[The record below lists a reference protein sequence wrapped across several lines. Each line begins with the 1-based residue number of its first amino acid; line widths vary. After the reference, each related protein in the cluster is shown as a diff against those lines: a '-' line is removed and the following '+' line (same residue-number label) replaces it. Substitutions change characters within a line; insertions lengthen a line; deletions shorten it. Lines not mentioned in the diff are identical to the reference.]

1 MLEKGLVDAH
11 GSQWKQSRK
20 ILADLFTYARLKSL
34 EDAILNITIKYIQN
48 LDK

>member
-11 GSQWKQSRK
+11 GSQWKQSRI

-34 EDAILNITIKYIQN
+34 EGAILNITIKYIQN